1 MSGLKDKLK
10 RLKAGQSAGPRTPE
24 GTPVPTGADEPICS
38 TVTEGPISSA
48 AANERSFTAANEPC
62 SSTEAASIPS
72 SKETELEP
80 GWTEWGVSLE
90 SNEWG
95 HFLVRRAAYS
105 LDYRHG
111 HYRLGELGECA
122 AHLAPLAENR
132 ALEPEEMLF
141 FDTESTGLGQGAGN
155 VPFMIG
161 LGRFL
166 PGTFLVEQLFIRNP
180 AEERAMLAY
189 LLPLLQQASCLV
201 TYNGKTFDWP
211 LLQTRYVLNRMT
223 DRLPQPLHLDF
234 LHPSRSLWRHTL
246 PSCRLGKVEEEK
258 LGLWREDDVPGSLAP
273 MLYVRYLAEQDPQV
287 IGPVFLHNES
297 DVLSLAGLAIHFAR
311 ILEGRVGTDGM
322 DGEERYRLGLWLH
335 KHGRRELARA
345 VLDELAQEAASGD
358 GTRRDYLLPL
368 AKHFKQQGQW
378 DKAMALWKAAIE
390 LGRSGAWSV
399 PPVEPY
405 VELAMVYE
413 HRMKEFETA
422 LLYAMEARQIREERL
437 ARLASALGAGR
448 LRSSGSRQTER
459 TERQDEILVQL
470 DRRIER
476 LSRKLSGAVREGQPD
491 NHGGNGRRSAGR
503 RRKAGGACEPLT
515 LF

>member
-10 RLKAGQSAGPRTPE
+10 RLKAGQSSG
-24 GTPVPTGADEPICS
+24 
-38 TVTEGPISSA
+38 SSPA
-48 AANERSFTAANEPC
+48 EETTI
-62 SSTEAASIPS
+62 STEAEEPISTTEAGTFPS
-72 SKETELEP
+72 SKETRLEP
-80 GWTEWGVSLE
+80 GWSKWGVFLE

-95 HFLVRRAAYS
+95 HFLIRRVTYS

-141 FDTESTGLGQGAGN
+141 FDTETTGLGQGAGN

-161 LGRFL
+161 LGRFQA
-166 PGTFLVEQLFIRNP
+166 GTFLVEQLFIRNP

-189 LLPLLQQASCLV
+189 LLPLLQQSSCLV

-211 LLQTRYVLNRMT
+211 VFKNRYVLNRMT

-234 LHPSRSLWRHTL
+234 LYPSRSLWRHTL

-273 MLYVRYLAEQDPQV
+273 MLYVQYLAEQDPQV

-311 ILEGRVGTDGM
+311 ILEGRVGTEGM

-335 KHGRRELARA
+335 KHGRQELAQA
-345 VLDELAQEAASGD
+345 VLDDLAGEAASGH
-358 GTRRDYLLPL
+358 GAGGDYLLPL
-368 AKHFKQQGQW
+368 AKHYKQLGQW
-378 DKAMALWKAAIE
+378 EKAVALWKSAID
-390 LGRSGAWSV
+390 LIRSGKWSV

-413 HRMKEFETA
+413 HRVKDIEMA
-422 LLYAMEARQIREERL
+422 LLYAMEVRQIRERMQ
-437 ARLASALGAGR
+437 ARLYSALGAGR
-448 LRSSGSRQTER
+448 LRAVGSRQSGKP
-459 TERQDEILVQL
+459 ERQDEILSQL
-470 DRRIER
+470 DKRIER
-476 LSRKLSGAVREGQPD
+476 LSRKLAGTTRD
-491 NHGGNGRRSAGR
+491 GGTGSQGTV
-503 RRKAGGACEPLT
+503 RRKAANHRRKSGDACEPLT